1 METCP
6 KISRIYTKFT
16 PACKTQNPYLMEKHG
31 IAGRKRLETHYSWE
45 NNAKVLQDIYGRIVA
60 EK

>member
-1 METCP
+1 
-6 KISRIYTKFT
+6 
-16 PACKTQNPYLMEKHG
+16 MEKHG

>member
-1 METCP
+1 ML
-6 KISRIYTKFT
+6 RIICIIRAIEQY
-16 PACKTQNPYLMEKHG
+16 AQNPYLMEKHG